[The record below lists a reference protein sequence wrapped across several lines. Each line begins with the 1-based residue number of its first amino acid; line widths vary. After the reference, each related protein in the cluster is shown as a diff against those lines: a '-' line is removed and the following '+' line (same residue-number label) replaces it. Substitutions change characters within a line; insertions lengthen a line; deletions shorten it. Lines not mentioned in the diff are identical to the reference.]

1 MSYETDERLKSYLDT
16 NQLGREQLCR
26 DVLSVDPR
34 FDEVT
39 PRHPRGGPDGGR
51 DLEARYRQRHL
62 TFGAVGFIN
71 QATDSSENKRA
82 ARAKFQSDLRR
93 ALSAEPKP
101 ECFVFF
107 TNINLSV
114 TEKDELVKS
123 ALAEGLTY
131 CEVMDRERLRIALD
145 GPDGFSARFQHLGLP
160 LSEAEQASFFAK
172 WGDDIQGVV
181 SSGFARVDSTLRR
194 LLFLQEASSV
204 LSEFVIFFELDRT
217 YAAEEIGHFRAF
229 CYMHLKEPKH
239 GIFGV
244 LFGSSD
250 RANRMREDWPG
261 KPKEDEPGIAKGIGS
276 GQWEQHLEPGETF
289 DYFGDDEE
297 LEWVKTASGSSIGMD
312 PVTSVDVRYLH
323 DSFIRFSPRL
333 TLRDIDQASFVTVLN
348 ASLADKLKTMHVYAN
363 YYKLLTVE
371 ADQLR
376 SDVVPDLEVPTDFTC
391 EELQDAWVR
400 LRPQQASAFELS
412 FMDTTPL
419 RVITPQQI
427 GDNPAAEE
435 GGGTHVVP

>member
-1 MSYETDERLKSYLDT
+1 MPYETDERLKSYLDT

-34 FDEVT
+34 FGEVT

-71 QATDSSENKRA
+71 QATDSSENRRA

-123 ALAEGLTY
+123 ALAKGLTY

-145 GPDGFSARFQHLGLP
+145 GPDGFSARYQHLGLP

-239 GIFGV
+239 GIFGI

-261 KPKEDEPGIAKGIGS
+261 KPKEDEPGIAGIG
-276 GQWEQHLEPGETF
+276 GVADVAQDREQ
-289 DYFGDDEE
+289 
-297 LEWVKTASGSSIGMD
+297 
-312 PVTSVDVRYLH
+312 
-323 DSFIRFSPRL
+323 PRL
-333 TLRDIDQASFVTVLN
+333 DRPAAKRVEMAERAKITFLHRVVGIAAAAQQITRQRVDIVEVRKGERFETLR
-348 ASLADKLKTMHVYAN
+348 LAALAQVNYA
-363 YYKLLTVE
+363 T
-371 ADQLR
+371 R
-376 SDVVPDLEVPTDFTC
+376 HHRIPGHP
-391 EELQDAWVR
+391 
-400 LRPQQASAFELS
+400 
-412 FMDTTPL
+412 
-419 RVITPQQI
+419 
-427 GDNPAAEE
+427 
-435 GGGTHVVP
+435 